1 MKHNTKQQV
10 IALAAVVQAATLVEQ
25 LARTGDMNLTQATPL
40 LNALFVQNP
49 ERFED
54 IYGELS
60 NLKTGLVN
68 LNAIFGKGTRISPD
82 IARYVMSLLF
92 LENKLSNAS
101 AMLNELGRGIAASQR
116 QVEHFGVSHE
126 NTIASIADLYKET
139 LSKLSFRIQVTG
151 NPTYLQNPHT
161 ANRVRALLLAGI
173 RAAILWRQCGG
184 RRWHMLIKRGAYLK
198 TAQVLSQS

>member
-49 ERFED
+49 EHFED

-184 RRWHMLIKRGAYLK
+184 RRWHMLIKRGVYLK